1 MSMAGSS
8 PHPTTTNGGSHV
20 RAEQE
25 QVIDALAYD
34 VPVAGR
40 MIGVGTTKVW
50 ELVRGGDLPTIRI
63 GRRRLVTK
71 DALLAF
77 LDRLSAS
84 AA

>member
-1 MSMAGSS
+1 
-8 PHPTTTNGGSHV
+8 V
-20 RAEQE
+20 RTEYE
-25 QVIDALAYD
+25 PPVEALAYD

-50 ELVRGGDLPTIRI
+50 ELVRSGDLQTIRI

-71 DALLAF
+71 EALQAF